1 MTLRD
6 GLAQGDGTN
15 FYDQVGG
22 AIRVGA
28 LPPPMI
34 PAQFSARLAEAQ
46 RQATA
51 AASGSGRTHR
61 SAGVRA
67 PLQALSQSVVT
78 GVPAPGLTL
87 DHVSLLDNRADAP
100 PRSAGGA
107 VFCSGDATLVVHNS
121 LFNNNSTSWIGGA
134 ICALGGE
141 DVYSLTGIGNFDVAD
156 TTIIANHI
164 DQNGAG
170 PGAPGQGAGIIIY
183 GPGGSIRRTVF
194 RDNIINDAPADQ
206 PSEGVGGALNLGLF
220 GGKPITITDSEIS
233 GNTIVLRPGVFS
245 EGAGLYC
252 VDYGYGTPLTI
263 TNTTISGNQS
273 EHGAAIEAGCNLQ
286 LFNSTIAGNIS
297 PPNSV
302 PNRGGGGDAVE
313 LVLAAGNFNATST
326 LIYNADVARADLFLY
341 EGANELG
348 IVSNSLIFA
357 PDPSTP
363 PLPPDTIIGVDP
375 LLGALANN
383 GGPTRTQALLS
394 GSPAIDAGSNPQGL
408 TFDQRGAGFP
418 RTLGE
423 ATDIGAFEVGRRP
436 VSHGGH

>member
-1 MTLRD
+1 
-6 GLAQGDGTN
+6 
-15 FYDQVGG
+15 
-22 AIRVGA
+22 
-28 LPPPMI
+28 
-34 PAQFSARLAEAQ
+34 
-46 RQATA
+46 
-51 AASGSGRTHR
+51 
-61 SAGVRA
+61 
-67 PLQALSQSVVT
+67 
-78 GVPAPGLTL
+78 LTL

-100 PRSAGGA
+100 MLSAGGA
-107 VFCSGDATLVVHNS
+107 VFASGDVTLAVHNS
-121 LFNNNSTSWIGGA
+121 LLNGNSTSWVGGA

-141 DVYSLTGIGNFDVAD
+141 DIYSLTGIGNFDIAD
-156 TTIIANHI
+156 TTITANHI

-206 PSEGVGGALNLGLF
+206 ASEGEGGALNLGLF
-220 GGKPITITDSEIS
+220 GGKPITIADSEIS
-233 GNTIVLRPGVFS
+233 GNKIVLRPGVFS

-252 VDYGYGTPLTI
+252 LDYGYGTPLTI
-263 TNTTISGNQS
+263 TNTTISANQS

-286 LFNSTIAGNIS
+286 LFNSTIAGNIAA
-297 PPNSV
+297 PNSV
-302 PNRGGGGDAVE
+302 TDGGGGGDAIE
-313 LVLAAGNFNATST
+313 MVLASGKFNADST
-326 LIYNADVARADLFLY
+326 LIFNPDAARADFY
-341 EGANELG
+341 AYHGPTNMG
-348 IVSNSLIFA
+348 TISHSLIFA

-375 LLGALANN
+375 LLAALANN
-383 GGPTRTQALLS
+383 GGPTRTHALLP

-436 VSHGGH
+436 VSRGGH